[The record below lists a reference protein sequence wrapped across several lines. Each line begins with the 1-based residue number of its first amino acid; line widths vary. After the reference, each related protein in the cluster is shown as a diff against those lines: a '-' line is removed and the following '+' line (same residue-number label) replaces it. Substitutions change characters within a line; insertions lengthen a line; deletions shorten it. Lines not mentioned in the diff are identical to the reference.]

1 MILFPWITFIVGV
14 VLLIVF
20 AHIARAYYK
29 REKIDERELEITR
42 AELLQS
48 LEGLRSPR
56 QQQSSTD
63 PFALYGLAGARRQ
76 GTLGFFTPESSSA
89 RRQLPHEAGI
99 NPSR

>member
-20 AHIARAYYK
+20 AFIARVYSK
-29 REKIDERELEITR
+29 RQKIDERELEITR
-42 AELLQS
+42 ADLLES

-56 QQQSSTD
+56 QQQGSTD
-63 PFALYGLAGARRQ
+63 PFAQYGLAGARRQ
-76 GTLGFFTPESSSA
+76 GTPVFVTPETSRT
-89 RRQLPHEAGI
+89 RRQLPNEAGI